1 MGYLNFDEPFKSL
14 THQGLILGPDG
25 LKMSKSKGNTI
36 NPDHYIEQYGADVF
50 RMYLMFGFA
59 YTEGGAWSDD
69 GIKSVS
75 RFVER
80 IERTLDTARE
90 LISTAKDVKT
100 TIDKPE
106 KELNYWRHNS
116 IKNVIADGEKM
127 QFNTCIARMMEYTNA
142 IAKYVTEKTINTT
155 FLKETVDDF
164 VRLLAPFAPHFSEE
178 QWNLLGNTYSVFN
191 ESLPKFDPSA
201 LIKDEVEIA
210 VQLNGKVKAKIN
222 IASSLTE
229 DQIKEAALNDEH
241 VKTAIGDKT
250 VVKVIVIKGRL
261 VNIVV
266 K

>member
-1 MGYLNFDEPFKSL
+1 
-14 THQGLILGPDG
+14 
-25 LKMSKSKGNTI
+25 
-36 NPDHYIEQYGADVF
+36 
-50 RMYLMFGFA
+50 
-59 YTEGGAWSDD
+59 
-69 GIKSVS
+69 
-75 RFVER
+75 
-80 IERTLDTARE
+80 
-90 LISTAKDVKT
+90 
-100 TIDKPE
+100 
-106 KELNYWRHNS
+106 
-116 IKNVIADGEKM
+116 M

-229 DQIKEAALNDEH
+229 DQIKETALNDEH